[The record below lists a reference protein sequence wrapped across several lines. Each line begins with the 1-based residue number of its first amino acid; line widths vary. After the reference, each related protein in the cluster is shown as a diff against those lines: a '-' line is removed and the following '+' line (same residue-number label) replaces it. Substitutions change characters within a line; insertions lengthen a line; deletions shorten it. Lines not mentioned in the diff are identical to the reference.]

1 MSMNGGYIMIDCM
14 GLDLTKGD
22 TPQVIDGIYA
32 TVSTAMS
39 TSKPMIAVNCM
50 WDDAPVTPISVFA
63 IQTGTNQIT
72 VTSSTLQVII
82 SVNDSIVIHSMV

>member
-1 MSMNGGYIMIDCM
+1 MNGGYIMVDCA

-32 TVSTAMS
+32 TVRAAMN
-39 TSKPMIAVNCM
+39 TGKPIIAENCVWDDKPM
-50 WDDAPVTPISVFA
+50 TPISAFA
-63 IQTGTNQIT
+63 VQYTPNQII

-82 SVNDSIVIHSMV
+82 AVNDSIVIHSMV

>member
-1 MSMNGGYIMIDCM
+1 MNGGYIMIDCM

-39 TSKPMIAVNCM
+39 TGKPMIAVSCM
-50 WDDAPVTPISVFA
+50 WDDAPITPISVFA